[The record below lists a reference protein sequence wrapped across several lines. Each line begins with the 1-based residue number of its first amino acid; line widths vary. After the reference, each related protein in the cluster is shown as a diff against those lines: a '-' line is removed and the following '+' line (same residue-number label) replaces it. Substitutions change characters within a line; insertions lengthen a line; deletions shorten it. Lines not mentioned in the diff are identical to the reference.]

1 MYTCRSFWT
10 NDWIGQKSKFLL
22 CMTDAFTKY
31 AVVTTVPN
39 KEAETVSQAIFK
51 HWFCKFGLHAQI
63 HTNGGKEFCNKL
75 SDQLYLHLNIKQTT
89 TSPAHPKL
97 LKSISNPTFS
107 LTLWIGNN
115 LFQHST
121 FPTTPATTPP
131 LRQLPLSYCLGL
143 NWDYRHFQIL
153 TLNVYTMEKISHLNA

>member
-1 MYTCRSFWT
+1 MQIFLDQWLDRTKIKILVVHDWCLHKICGCDHRTQQRGQNSFT
-10 NDWIGQKSKFLL
+10 GNFRTL
-22 CMTDAFTKY
+22 
-31 AVVTTVPN
+31 V
-39 KEAETVSQAIFK
+39 
-51 HWFCKFGLHAQI
+51 CKFGLPAQI
-63 HTNGGKEFCNKL
+63 HTDGDKEFCKKL